1 MISIEKK
8 VLYILAKITFS
19 LSYKLT
25 PTNYLVYGKVSVVCG
40 WRDCVSSPGHFPSE
54 LIPGFEIQA
63 FETINCDVTQTKWI
77 RTINLQD

>member
-25 PTNYLVYGKVSVVCG
+25 PTDYLVYRKVSVVCG
-40 WRDCVSSPGHFPSE
+40 WRDGVSPPGHFPSE
-54 LIPGFEIQA
+54 LIPGFEIQG
-63 FETINCDVTQTKWI
+63 FFKQSIVTSHK
-77 RTINLQD
+77 LSG